1 MKAGLF
7 KTQFNYQNTVIK
19 EKMKEKTKE
28 SVSAVV
34 PIMLIVLLLGFTV
47 APLSPSILVEF
58 IIGAVLV
65 IIGMVFFSLG
75 AELSMT
81 PMGER
86 VGGSMLRTKK
96 LWMIIAIGFI
106 LGVIITVSEPDL
118 QVLAGQVAA
127 VPNMVLILSVA
138 VGVGVFLVVALL
150 RILFGI
156 PLAPLLLVFY
166 AVVLYLRCL
175 FLRIFLRLHLTQ
187 EE

>member
-1 MKAGLF
+1 MKAGLLR
-7 KTQFNYQNTVIK
+7 TQFSYQNTVVR

-34 PIMLIVLLLGFTV
+34 PIMLIVLLLGFTI

-58 IIGAVLV
+58 IVGAVLV

-96 LWMIIAIGFI
+96 LWMIVAIGFI
-106 LGVIITVSEPDL
+106 LGVIITISEPDL
-118 QVLAGQVAA
+118 QVLAGQVAG

-138 VGVGVFLVVALL
+138 VGVGVFLVAALL

-166 AVVLYLRCL
+166 AIVFALAMFVPKGFQYISC
-175 FLRIFLRLHLTQ
+175 
-187 EE
+187 